1 MATIGSQVLIRV
13 VPRTQYD
20 FSGIRNGVVRI
31 PIAQHIDVL
40 GFQRATLQVRIYAGT
55 LPAKSR
61 LQIQLADDGFSADDT
76 TNAFLQTTT
85 ASGEEIGTLQV
96 AEGTVFPFYQS
107 ISTAVPGVFGRMM
120 AVMVSFA
127 GGTHGGPSVVM
138 SLDLVLTGGSVGS
151 TIHQPS
157 TYLGYAHDRVE
168 PLEKLERLSFE
179 QPDRLPAT
187 GTVDHEDDLVTRLVT
202 AIREAL
208 LKTHGSVATPEGG
221 YPRFG
226 NVNVGVAGKL
236 LEELEQPVGREETL
250 AAQLSDVIR
259 DVVLRDNLNLD
270 TPDGGYARFGNVNV
284 GIGAR
289 PFEQRIREDGLTRK
303 LYAAIHDALVRGN
316 LDVATPDG
324 GYARFGNVNIGIEG
338 KPQAPGVAWFS

>member
-1 MATIGSQVLIRV
+1 
-13 VPRTQYD
+13 
-20 FSGIRNGVVRI
+20 
-31 PIAQHIDVL
+31 
-40 GFQRATLQVRIYAGT
+40 
-55 LPAKSR
+55 
-61 LQIQLADDGFSADDT
+61 
-76 TNAFLQTTT
+76 
-85 ASGEEIGTLQV
+85 
-96 AEGTVFPFYQS
+96 
-107 ISTAVPGVFGRMM
+107 
-120 AVMVSFA
+120 
-127 GGTHGGPSVVM
+127 M

-179 QPDRLPAT
+179 QPDRPPAT
-187 GTVDHEDDLVTRLVT
+187 GIVGHEDDLVTRLVK
-202 AIREAL
+202 AFREAL
-208 LKTHGSVATPEGG
+208 LKTHGNVAIPEGG
-221 YPRFG
+221 YQRFG
-226 NVNVGVAGKL
+226 NVNVGVAGQL

-250 AAQLSDVIR
+250 AAQLSDAIR

-270 TPDGGYARFGNVNV
+270 TPDGGYGRFGNVNV

-303 LYAAIHDALVRGN
+303 LYAAIRDALGRGN

-338 KPQAPGVAWFS
+338 KPQAPGVADASTISNPESDTKADG